1 MKGSVW
7 HGCQL
12 KIVCFHSL
20 NSQNKT
26 KCSEGASVIFVNLL
40 FWRFQKQLWRDRFV
54 RDLGFYTVRAFLL
67 LSKTPFSKP
76 IYTHIFYPIGTS
88 RKILVRNKQ
97 AHVCYNRPQ
106 ELQIALSKQ

>member
-54 RDLGFYTVRAFLL
+54 HDLGFYTVRGLLTGKRVL
-67 LSKTPFSKP
+67 LSA
-76 IYTHIFYPIGTS
+76 
-88 RKILVRNKQ
+88 R
-97 AHVCYNRPQ
+97 RPNHSIH
-106 ELQIALSKQ
+106 L